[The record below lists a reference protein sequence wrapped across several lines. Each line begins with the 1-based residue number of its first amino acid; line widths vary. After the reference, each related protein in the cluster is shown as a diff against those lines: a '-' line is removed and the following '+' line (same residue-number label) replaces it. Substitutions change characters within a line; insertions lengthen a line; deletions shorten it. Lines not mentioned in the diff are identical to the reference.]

1 MLTIAITALSGGQG
15 KTTASLLL
23 GRALA
28 NLGYPTLMIDADPQ
42 HNLTTYLDLE
52 LQPNQPTLLEFL
64 KKSVSFEDAIYPIE
78 GLPNLFLIPADDQL
92 DVVQDYLS
100 NSGVGAT
107 MLLRRLE
114 PIADT
119 FKVCVIDSPPQRSQI
134 CLTVIGAADFL
145 IIPAEASVKGY
156 GSFGED
162 ARLTAL
168 FTGRKGDQRTRCW
181 GFYPL
186 ETNGLVTLRLW
197 KAASPLTRC
206 GMKVGTELMLPS
218 IRESE
223 RYKQAINKRTTL
235 AAMGYADLE
244 YPIDVIRSKIQ
255 QLLEGDA
262 ACQTVS

>member
-23 GRALA
+23 SRALA

-114 PIADT
+114 PVADT
-119 FKVCVIDSPPQRSQI
+119 FKVCVIDSPPQRSQT

-156 GSFGED
+156 GSLVRTLDLLHSLQDVKATNAQVLGVLPFRDKWIGNTQTLES
-162 ARLTAL
+162 RLTIDSM
-168 FTGRKGDQRTRCW
+168 RD
-181 GFYPL
+181 
-186 ETNGLVTLRLW
+186 E
-197 KAASPLTRC
+197 
-206 GMKVGTELMLPS
+206 VGAELMLPS

-244 YPIDVIRSKIQ
+244 YPFDVIRSKIQ
-255 QLLEGDA
+255 QLLGGDA

>member
-156 GSFGED
+156 GSLVRTLD
-162 ARLTAL
+162 LLHSLQDVKATNARVLGVL
-168 FTGRKGDQRTRCW
+168 PFRDKWD
-181 GFYPL
+181 
-186 ETNGLVTLRLW
+186 E
-197 KAASPLTRC
+197 
-206 GMKVGTELMLPS
+206 VGAELMLPS

-235 AAMGYADLE
+235 VAMGYADLE
-244 YPIDVIRSKIQ
+244 YPFEVIRSKIQ
-255 QLLEGDA
+255 QLLGGDA